1 MTDASTCN
9 AQKRLTRLQF
19 TSGTANA
26 LLIAAG
32 LDTQKECV
40 MSSMTSI
47 NEFLSAPAL
56 ALIGMSRSGKKF
68 GNFAYR
74 ALVSKGYRV
83 YPIHPYATAIKGIK
97 CYPDYAALP
106 EPVEDVLVV
115 VPPPQA
121 IAAVRSAAV
130 SGVRRVWLQQGSE
143 SAEVLKACR
152 DLGLSVISGECI
164 LMFARPAGVHKAH
177 RWVWGLL
184 GKLPA

>member
-1 MTDASTCN
+1 
-9 AQKRLTRLQF
+9 
-19 TSGTANA
+19 
-26 LLIAAG
+26 
-32 LDTQKECV
+32 
-40 MSSMTSI
+40 MSSMASI
-47 NEFLSAPAL
+47 NKFLSAPAL

-83 YPIHPYATAIKGIK
+83 YPIHPHATAINGIK
-97 CYPDYAALP
+97 CYPNYTALP
-106 EPVEDVLVV
+106 EPVEEVLIV
-115 VPPPQA
+115 VPPSQA
-121 IAAVRSAAV
+121 MAAIRRAAA

-143 SAEVLKACR
+143 SPEVLNACR
-152 DLGLSVISGECI
+152 DLGLSVSSGECI